1 MKKLII
7 ISLLLVLI
15 WCMFPKT
22 STYSELFR
30 IISIDYTGDIVY
42 VINANGQVFSFTG
55 AEDWLEGDY
64 LTAIMQDNGTDT
76 VKDDSIVSV
85 KYERVDLLL

>member
-1 MKKLII
+1 MKKLLI

-30 IISIDYTGDIVY
+30 IISIDYTSDTVY
-42 VINANGQVFSFTG
+42 VINANGQVFSFAG
-55 AEDWLEGDY
+55 AEDWLVGDY
-64 LTAIMQDNGTDT
+64 LTAIMQDKGTDT

-85 KYERVDLLL
+85 RYERIDLLL